1 MANWFIIIH
10 STKTIRKYS
19 PHFCQS
25 RWKTQTKKARELLKP
40 KGCLSQLIER
50 NSDWHRHLQIFFE
63 SEKDKWTLSIFNHST
78 NLKHLFLEIQNS
90 KVCYKF
96 KNKTLLD
103 NGHSIKK
110 MSLIIFC
117 KLHVLNSYMVFK
129 RTHVYFY

>member
-1 MANWFIIIH
+1 MANWFIIIIH

-63 SEKDKWTLSIFNHST
+63 SEKT
-78 NLKHLFLEIQNS
+78 NGHWASLIIPQTYNIYFW
-90 KVCYKF
+90 
-96 KNKTLLD
+96 NKTLLD

-110 MSLIIFC
+110 MSLIFFC
-117 KLHVLNSYMVFK
+117 LLHILNSYMVFK
-129 RTHVYFY
+129 RTHVYFYYVFSITSIIL